1 MFTLVIVKG
10 PDAGRHYPL
19 DKESVVLGRLPNLE
33 IVLASMAVSRRHAQ
47 IWQRDGSFFI
57 EDLGTS
63 NGTYLNG
70 GHLSQPSPL
79 AEGDTIQI
87 GPYTLVFRREGEAV
101 PEDAT
106 LAPSQDLVR
115 QARVPVDDL
124 VLRARVPVTPDA
136 PDFQG
141 PTAEQHLQAVL
152 RVGQR
157 LAGTLQL
164 DQLLGKLIAQLAPLF
179 PTAQRGSVMLR
190 RGDELAIRAQCEWH
204 TSYPGMYPPSDAV
217 IRLALRE
224 AVGVLAGPAT
234 PDDDAGG
241 TLLCVPLI
249 GQDGLSLGAIVLEA
263 RGPVPEAW
271 LQTAMSEIPPRDKWW
286 PSGAVAAFQV
296 ENLRLLTAIALHAA
310 VLVENA
316 VRHAQLVSG
325 ADELPPPAPAAA
337 SPAFSSHSVV
347 TRYPAPIALAYRRFC
362 RQREPTARLKAL
374 FAALE
379 VTLRYLVS
387 LGVCDLL
394 RRLATSGSPDARLP
408 DHPAFDFLRR
418 PRPMPL
424 GVWVEALRETARAL
438 ASGPVGIVPELAAVC
453 APDGQ
458 LIRQD
463 LARLV
468 ELRNAHVHE
477 GGSLVPTPEE
487 CQETL
492 RVARPLM
499 EEVLQQIQFVCD
511 YPLGFAQRSRGASA
525 LARHRYYLHACMGA
539 RVANTVEASAVEFPI
554 PVREHLPFVAAR
566 DGSRLLYL
574 WPLLLERVAAH
585 TERHTLYVFE
595 DIPDKHGAFLTRVRV
610 AAIDARDGWAP
621 VLRERPAAD
630 HGWLLEQLRELPA
643 AVDVPPGLRLAER
656 LAPLSGGKL
665 VGRALG
671 PHRLLAVVAVGG
683 FSTVY
688 AAEET
693 TTGRRVAVKVLES
706 PEAQR
711 HLARFRQEFE
721 RLRTAA
727 AHPNII
733 RCFDWGDPIIGD
745 REYPWFS
752 MEFAAGG
759 DLVGRIEERRCEHP
773 DGPPWA
779 EPGLR
784 AEIVRE
790 FRAVASAVAYLHS
803 LGIVHR
809 DLKPGNVLIM
819 EDGEL
824 RLSDFG
830 LVRDLNPSDEFAME
844 QTIVVAPRT
853 STGAVLG
860 TRHYMA
866 PEQERG
872 EEVEAPADVYALGV
886 LLTEMATGRRPA
898 SNSQVR
904 TGSTLANYP
913 ALYQLQEGL
922 RKLILRCTDAQ
933 PARRPLNGQAVLDE
947 FERCAEAGGVKA

>member
-10 PDAGRHYPL
+10 PDAGRQFPL

-33 IVLASMAVSRRHAQ
+33 IVLASLAVSRRHAR

-70 GHLSQPSPL
+70 GHLSQPAPL
-79 AEGDTIQI
+79 AEGDSVRI
-87 GPYTLVFRREGEAV
+87 GPYLLVFRREEAAV
-101 PEDAT
+101 REDTT
-106 LAPSQDLVR
+106 LAP
-115 QARVPVDDL
+115 PEDL
-124 VLRARVPVTPDA
+124 VLRARVPVDPDA

-141 PTAEQHLQAVL
+141 PAAGHQLQAVL

-157 LAGTLQL
+157 LAGTLDL
-164 DQLLGKLIAQLAPLF
+164 DQLLRKLLAQMVTLF
-179 PTAQRGSVMLR
+179 PTAERGSVVLR
-190 RGDELAIRAQCEWH
+190 RGDELAPRAQCDWRPRSSE
-204 TSYPGMYPPSDAV
+204 TYPPNEAIV
-217 IRLALRE
+217 RLAVRE
-224 AVGVLAGPAT
+224 AVGVLAGSASAEGEAVE
-234 PDDDAGG
+234 AGG
-241 TLLCVPLI
+241 TMLCAPLI
-249 GQDGLSLGAIVLEA
+249 GNEGLRLGAIVLETH
-263 RGPVPEAW
+263 GTV
-271 LQTAMSEIPPRDKWW
+271 
-286 PSGAVAAFQV
+286 GAFGA
-296 ENLRLLTAIALHAA
+296 ENLRLLTAIALQAA

-316 VRHAQLVSG
+316 TRHAELVG
-325 ADELPPPAPAAA
+325 GIDELPPPAAV

-347 TRYPAPIALAYRRFC
+347 TRYPAPIALAFRRFC

-379 VTLRYLVS
+379 ATLRYLVS

-394 RRLATSGSPDARLP
+394 RRLATSDSNYARLL

-418 PRPMPL
+418 PRPMTL
-424 GVWVEALRETARAL
+424 GTWVEALRETGRVL
-438 ASGPVGIVPELAAVC
+438 ASGPAGVVPELAAVC

-458 LIRQD
+458 LIGQD

-511 YPLGFAQRSRGASA
+511 FPLGFVQRSRGASA
-525 LARHRYYLHACMGA
+525 PARHRYYLHACMGA
-539 RVANTVEASAVEFPI
+539 RVANTVEASAVEFPV
-554 PVREHLPFVAAR
+554 PLREHLPFVAAR
-566 DGSRLLYL
+566 DGSRLQYL

-610 AAIDARDGWAP
+610 AAIDVRDGWTP
-621 VLRERPAAD
+621 VLHEHPAAD
-630 HGWLLEQLRELPA
+630 HDWLLERLRDLPP
-643 AVDVPPGLRLAER
+643 AVDVPPGLRLVER

-671 PHRLLAVVAVGG
+671 PNRLLAVVAVGG

-759 DLVGRIEERRCEHP
+759 DLAGRIEERRGQHP
-773 DGPPWA
+773 GGPPWA

-790 FRAVASAVAYLHS
+790 FRAIAGAVAYLHS

-809 DLKPGNVLIM
+809 DLKPGNILIM

-830 LVRDLNPSDEFAME
+830 LVKDLNPSDEFAME
-844 QTIVVAPRT
+844 QTVLVAPRT

-872 EEVEAPADVYALGV
+872 EAVEAPADVYALGV

-898 SNSQVR
+898 PNSQVR
-904 TGSTLANYP
+904 TGSTLANYT
-913 ALYQLQEGL
+913 ALHLLQEGL
-922 RKLILRCTDAQ
+922 RKLILRCTDAR
-933 PARRPLNGQAVLDE
+933 PERRPPNGRAGLDE
-947 FERCAEAGGVKA
+947 FERCVVAGGVEA